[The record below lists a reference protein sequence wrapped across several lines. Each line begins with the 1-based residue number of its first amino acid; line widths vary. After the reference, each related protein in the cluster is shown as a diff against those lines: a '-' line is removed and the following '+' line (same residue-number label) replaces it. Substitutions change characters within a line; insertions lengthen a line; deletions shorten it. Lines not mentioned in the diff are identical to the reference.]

1 MHQVNHTPFGLLL
14 GELQGLLHPD
24 AFERVRVL
32 MTSWAGQQINVPARR
47 RWLIDA
53 AQLAAERMLR
63 QGVPTPV
70 IRDRLVALGVSRATA
85 YRIVQARRRA
95 IEEVAHGDA

>member
-1 MHQVNHTPFGLLL
+1 MPPPNPTPFGLLL

-24 AFERVRVL
+24 AFDRVRVL
-32 MTSWAGQQINVPARR
+32 MSSWAGQQINVPAPR

-53 AQLAAERMLR
+53 AQLAASRMLA

-70 IRDRLVALGVSRATA
+70 IRERLISMGVSRATA
-85 YRIVQARRRA
+85 YNVIARTKKTDHAAAR
-95 IEEVAHGDA
+95 